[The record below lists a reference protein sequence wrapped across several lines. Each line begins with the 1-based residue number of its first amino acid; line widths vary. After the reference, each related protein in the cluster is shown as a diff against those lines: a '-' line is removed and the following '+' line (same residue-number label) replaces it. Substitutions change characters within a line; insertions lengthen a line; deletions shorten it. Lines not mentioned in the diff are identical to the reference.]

1 MKVIVAHPDR
11 QHSFF
16 LATALKKKGILD
28 AYITTIYDKETSIT
42 ARVKKILKG
51 NIKKKAASRKCEFLD
66 DKDVIQYNELFN
78 LCIVFLSKFPKL
90 LNLCRLL
97 RMRLADSFGIKVAK
111 KAIADSCDIVIMY
124 DGTALSCFRYLE
136 KHAPEIVRVLD
147 TSIVSH
153 SFMKDV
159 FEKECSVTKD
169 DVLKQEYAYLWKP
182 RLLKRYDDEIELA
195 QYFLVPSRVVAE
207 SLKIN
212 NGVKEYQLLKVPYG
226 VNIDNFK
233 VKIRNEVNK
242 RLKLVFVGQVTCRK
256 GIHHILN
263 AINQFD
269 SDQIEIAIAGAYD
282 QNEIWY
288 KENCRKENVKFLGF
302 VTRDKIVELYNSAD
316 VFVLPSLAEG
326 MALVGLEALACGLP
340 VVCSKY
346 AGIDDIIE
354 EKKNGFICDV
364 FEENSLIDIF
374 NWCIKNKSKLLEMKE
389 ACRST
394 AEKYSWDIY
403 YENVAAAV
411 MGLLRG

>member
-1 MKVIVAHPDR
+1 M
-11 QHSFF
+11 
-16 LATALKKKGILD
+16 
-28 AYITTIYDKETSIT
+28 
-42 ARVKKILKG
+42 
-51 NIKKKAASRKCEFLD
+51 
-66 DKDVIQYNELFN
+66 
-78 LCIVFLSKFPKL
+78 
-90 LNLCRLL
+90 
-97 RMRLADSFGIKVAK
+97 
-111 KAIADSCDIVIMY
+111 
-124 DGTALSCFRYLE
+124 
-136 KHAPEIVRVLD
+136 
-147 TSIVSH
+147 
-153 SFMKDV
+153 
-159 FEKECSVTKD
+159 
-169 DVLKQEYAYLWKP
+169 
-182 RLLKRYDDEIELA
+182 
-195 QYFLVPSRVVAE
+195 PSRVVAE

>member
-1 MKVIVAHPDR
+1 
-11 QHSFF
+11 
-16 LATALKKKGILD
+16 
-28 AYITTIYDKETSIT
+28 
-42 ARVKKILKG
+42 
-51 NIKKKAASRKCEFLD
+51 
-66 DKDVIQYNELFN
+66 
-78 LCIVFLSKFPKL
+78 
-90 LNLCRLL
+90 
-97 RMRLADSFGIKVAK
+97 
-111 KAIADSCDIVIMY
+111 MY
-124 DGTALSCFRYLE
+124 DGTALSCFKYL
-136 KHAPEIVRVLD
+136 KKYAPEITRVLD

-159 FEKECSVTKD
+159 FEKECSLIND

-182 RLLKRYDDEIELA
+182 DLLKRYDDEIELA

-212 NGVKEYQLLKVPYG
+212 NGVKDCQLLKVPYG
-226 VNIDNFK
+226 VNIHNFTVK
-233 VKIRNEVNK
+233 VRNELNN

-269 SDQIEIAIAGAYD
+269 ADQIEIAIAGAYD
-282 QNEIWY
+282 PNETWY
-288 KENCRKENVKFLGF
+288 IENYRKENVAFLGF
-302 VTRDKIVELYNSAD
+302 VTRDKIVELYNNAD

-340 VVCSKY
+340 VICSKY
-346 AGIDDIIE
+346 SGIDDIIE

-364 FEENSLIDIF
+364 FDENSLIDILD
-374 NWCIKNKSKLLEMKE
+374 WCIKNKSKLLEMKE

-403 YENVAAAV
+403 YENVANAV
-411 MGLLRG
+411 MGQLRG

>member
-16 LATALKKKGILD
+16 LATALKRRGILD

-42 ARVKKILKG
+42 AKVKKILKG
-51 NIKKKAASRKCEFLD
+51 NIKKKASSRKCEFLD

-78 LCIVFLSKFPKL
+78 LCIVFLSKFSKL
-90 LNLCRLL
+90 LDLCRLL
-97 RMRLADSFGIKVAK
+97 RMRLADSFGVKVAK
-111 KAIADSCDIVIMY
+111 KAIADGCDIVIMY
-124 DGTALSCFRYLE
+124 DGTALSCFKYL
-136 KHAPEIVRVLD
+136 KKYAPEITRVLD

-159 FEKECSVTKD
+159 FEKECSLIND

-182 RLLKRYDDEIELA
+182 DLLKRYDDEIELA

-212 NGVKEYQLLKVPYG
+212 NDVKDCQLLKVPYG
-226 VNIDNFK
+226 VNIHNFTVK
-233 VKIRNEVNK
+233 VRNEPNN

-269 SDQIEIAIAGAYD
+269 ADQIEIAIAGAYD
-282 QNEIWY
+282 PNETWY
-288 KENCRKENVKFLGF
+288 KENCRKENVAFLGF
-302 VTRDKIVELYNSAD
+302 VTRDKIVELYNNAD

-340 VVCSKY
+340 VICSKY
-346 AGIDDIIE
+346 SGIDDIIE

-364 FEENSLIDIF
+364 FDKNSLIDILD
-374 NWCIKNKSKLLEMKE
+374 WCIKNKSKLLEMKE